1 MKMTLSRP
9 TNFVKEYYKKNGK
22 ISFTDEEVNK
32 FSELMMAIYYR
43 IINPKFESTKES
55 ADRRMSVC
63 KKCPQFKISHN
74 GGKQCNAC
82 GCDLD
87 IKTTIATEWCPEKK
101 WDMDIVSVRAKIKEA
116 VDLMNETRDEDWYDM
131 MSFED
136 YEEWQANEAA
146 K

>member
-1 MKMTLSRP
+1 MTLSRP
-9 TNFVKEYYKKNGK
+9 TNFIKEYYKKNGK
-22 ISFTDEEVNK
+22 LSFTDEEVNK

-43 IINPKFESTKES
+43 IINPKFDSGEDVAK
-55 ADRRMSVC
+55 RRISVC

-87 IKTTIATEWCPEKK
+87 VKTTIATEWCPEKK

>member
-9 TNFVKEYYKKNGK
+9 TNFIKEYYKKNGK
-22 ISFTDEEVNK
+22 ISFTDEEINK
-32 FSELMMAIYYR
+32 FSELLMAIYYR
-43 IINPKFESTKES
+43 IISPKFESTKES
-55 ADRRMSVC
+55 ADRRISIC
-63 KKCPQFKISHN
+63 KKCPQFKISHD

-101 WDMDIVSVRAKIKEA
+101 WDMDIVTVRAKIKEA